1 MAKTAF
7 QAIASKAEKF
17 VWSPAENQDY
27 RGVLDPPD
35 PGSGSS
41 FDKQSNKTFTM
52 NVPGNNNA
60 PGKPFE
66 LKVNDG
72 SSTTWVGGG
81 SARAPS
87 IDIQSGTFIHS
98 GNCISGADLV
108 LGLDY
113 ILFLRA
119 SADAI
124 CSLTGLNG
132 VESPGGLNVSLG
144 DRSTL
149 KMQYP
154 SIRFASSASSNISI
168 DDNATMQT
176 VSSFFEIWN
185 FFVSVY
191 SAGRDGS
198 VMNWRATDSM
208 AIRNS
213 TLDLNGA
220 SVSLLQSSVL
230 TLDRS
235 RITTSNKASCSL
247 QISSLAGS
255 QSDNFTLG
263 KGTTKFQF
271 ANFDGDVLPP
281 AFYGNIKQKAVFN
294 FSLDASPTSQ
304 FAFRTDV
311 PNDIADGLLFLGLL
325 GINGAPQTDKSKFN
339 MTSQAGYLVVT
350 RKV

>member
-17 VWSPAENQDY
+17 VWNPAENQDY

-144 DRSTL
+144 DRRRL
-149 KMQYP
+149 KCNTPASGLRLPRPPISPLMTMRRCKRYP
-154 SIRFASSASSNISI
+154 RFSKYGISSSASIP
-168 DDNATMQT
+168 
-176 VSSFFEIWN
+176 
-185 FFVSVY
+185 
-191 SAGRDGS
+191 R
-198 VMNWRATDSM
+198 
-208 AIRNS
+208 
-213 TLDLNGA
+213 
-220 SVSLLQSSVL
+220 
-230 TLDRS
+230 
-235 RITTSNKASCSL
+235 
-247 QISSLAGS
+247 
-255 QSDNFTLG
+255 
-263 KGTTKFQF
+263 
-271 ANFDGDVLPP
+271 
-281 AFYGNIKQKAVFN
+281 
-294 FSLDASPTSQ
+294 
-304 FAFRTDV
+304 
-311 PNDIADGLLFLGLL
+311 
-325 GINGAPQTDKSKFN
+325 
-339 MTSQAGYLVVT
+339 VVT
-350 RKV
+350 AL